1 MTRQRLYLESMQE
14 VFSNVSKVMIEAK
27 SGSNLLYLPLDKLLN
42 RSNSASNLPAT
53 GANDSGISTA
63 GTAAT
68 RAADT
73 VRSVIGNNNRSGM
86 SLRDRLREVR

>member
-1 MTRQRLYLESMQE
+1 
-14 VFSNVSKVMIEAK
+14 MIEAK

-42 RSNSASNLPAT
+42 RSNTTSNIPAA
-53 GANDSGISTA
+53 GANNSSSSTSA

-68 RAADT
+68 RAAET
-73 VRSVIGNNNRSGM
+73 VRNVIGNNNRSGM